1 MTANEINETGYK
13 EISLLTSP
21 ITTVKT
27 LTVILYEQF
36 IRFVKFLYK
45 HKLLLLL
52 VIIYISSNFVNG
64 PHQMVKY
71 YED

>member
-52 VIIYISSNFVNG
+52 VIIYISSIFVNG
-64 PHQMVKY
+64 PHQMVK
-71 YED
+71 